1 MRLDSVRDL
10 KQDLLHNVITPFTV
24 VAAPR
29 ATPRTLA
36 VPVLFDALGAS
47 QSLCVGAQPVSEV
60 PTVQRS
66 VALGVVRRGSDY
78 RLAVRVQRPA
88 LLASPLVQ
96 HIVQEAKG
104 EADVRMIGRI
114 DKRSNRTRKRSAP
127 PVAAKAVADT
137 AVVVPTRPWY
147 RTNARP
153 LLIGS
158 SIGHFKVTAGTLGG
172 FVSRGGAAVFVLS
185 NNHVLADEDRA
196 AAGDAVLQRAT
207 FDGGRNPR
215 DFVAT
220 VRHWVRLK
228 GRGANIADAAL
239 ARLESPIKHDA
250 ARLRGLVG
258 GMDRTLAGV
267 RAEPLDE
274 GGIVY
279 KIGRTTGATAG
290 RVTAVEMDNVV
301 VNYDMGNLR
310 FDDQIE
316 IEGAGTA
323 AFSDGGDSG
332 SLIVDSS
339 MRAVALLFA
348 GGDTGGS
355 NQMGLTY
362 ANPIGKVLS
371 LLQATLLF

>member
-1 MRLDSVRDL
+1 
-10 KQDLLHNVITPFTV
+10 
-24 VAAPR
+24 
-29 ATPRTLA
+29 
-36 VPVLFDALGAS
+36 
-47 QSLCVGAQPVSEV
+47 
-60 PTVQRS
+60 
-66 VALGVVRRGSDY
+66 
-78 RLAVRVQRPA
+78 
-88 LLASPLVQ
+88 
-96 HIVQEAKG
+96 
-104 EADVRMIGRI
+104 MIGRI
-114 DKRSNRTRKRSAP
+114 DKRSTRARKRSAP
-127 PVAAKAVADT
+127 AVATKAAADAA
-137 AVVVPTRPWY
+137 AVAPVTPWY
-147 RTNARP
+147 RTNTRP

-172 FVSRGGAAVFVLS
+172 FVSRGGAGVFVLS
-185 NNHVLADEDRA
+185 NNHVLADEGRA
-196 AAGDAVLQRAT
+196 AGGDAVLQRAT

-228 GRGANIADAAL
+228 GRGANFADAAL
-239 ARLESPIKHDA
+239 ARLESPIEYDA

-258 GMDRTLAGV
+258 GMDRMLAGV

-274 GGIVY
+274 GEVVY
-279 KIGRTTGATAG
+279 KVGRTTGATEG
-290 RVTAVEMDNVV
+290 RVTASEMDNVV
-301 VNYDMGNLR
+301 VNYDVGNLR

-332 SLIVDSS
+332 SLIVDGSG
-339 MRAVALLFA
+339 RAVALLFA

-371 LLQATLLF
+371 SLRATLLF